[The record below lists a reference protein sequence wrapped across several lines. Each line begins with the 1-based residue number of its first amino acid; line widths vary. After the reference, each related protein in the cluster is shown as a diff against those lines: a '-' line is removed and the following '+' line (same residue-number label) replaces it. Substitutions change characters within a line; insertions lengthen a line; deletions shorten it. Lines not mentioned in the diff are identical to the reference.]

1 MNGMKIGET
10 QDLVVF
16 RDSPHGLFLGDEN
29 EVVLLPNNQS
39 PRDAKIGE
47 VLSVFVYTDSED
59 RPVATMKVPKA
70 KPGDFAKLKVVAVTP
85 VGAFF
90 DWGLDKDLLCP
101 MKEQAKPLREGD
113 QVVVKVYLDEISQR
127 VVCTTRLGRH
137 LRLDGDGL
145 VLGQKLPMMV
155 IERLPDMLVV
165 ILDGRYRA
173 SLFRDEW
180 LEKLE
185 IGDVRMGYV
194 KQIRGTDGRVAVS
207 LRPQGHKAVL
217 LEKPTLLSAL
227 KAAGG
232 TLPVSDQTS
241 PQEIQHRFG
250 MSKGAF
256 KKLIGALYRE
266 GKIEINDDSIRLL

>member
-1 MNGMKIGET
+1 MKIGET
-10 QDLVVF
+10 QELAVF
-16 RDSPHGLFLGDEN
+16 RDSPHGFFLGDEN

-47 VLSVFVYTDSED
+47 VFQVFVYTDSED
-59 RPVATMKVPKA
+59 RPVATLKTPKA
-70 KPGDFAKLKVVAVTP
+70 KPGEFAKLRVVAITP

-101 MKEQAKPLREGD
+101 MKEQARPLREGD
-113 QVVVKVYLDEISQR
+113 EVVVHVYLDQVSQR
-127 VVCTTRLGRH
+127 VVCSTRLNRY
-137 LRLDGDGL
+137 LKLDGDGL
-145 VLGQKLPMMV
+145 ILGQKLPMMV

-173 SLFRDEW
+173 SLFKDEW
-180 LEKLE
+180 LERLE
-185 IGDVRMGYV
+185 IGDIRAAYV
-194 KQIRGTDGRVAVS
+194 KQIRGTDGRIAVS

-217 LEKPTLLSAL
+217 AEKGTLLAAL
-227 KAAGG
+227 RDAGG
-232 TLPVSDQTS
+232 TLPVSDHTS

-256 KKLIGALYRE
+256 KKLLGALYRE
-266 GKIEINDDSIRLL
+266 GKIEIEDDSIRLL